1 MSERKCTHCGATGLE
16 PGFIRDAG
24 EGSQGFA
31 RWVEG
36 ALQRGVFGGAKVMGR
51 PQWEIDVYPARG
63 AATWNC
69 SPRTRSRAKDHGRG
83 VRAAAR
89 GATASGDKTPLAV
102 GIRAVAVW

>member
-1 MSERKCTHCGATGLE
+1 MSDRKCTHCGATGLE

-51 PQWEIDVYPARG
+51 PQWEIDVYR
-63 AATWNC
+63 C
-69 SPRTRSRAKDHGRG
+69 PRCRHLELFAENP
-83 VRAAAR
+83 V
-89 GATASGDKTPLAV
+89 
-102 GIRAVAVW
+102 